1 MTDIG
6 LGDAGRATGGS
17 RRRPK
22 PPRPERGE
30 QYDRETAHRGG
41 APIGAAA
48 GRAYPF
54 ESHYA
59 AVEGASLHYADQGS
73 GPPVLMVHGNPTW
86 SVLYRGLIDGLR
98 GQYRCVA
105 VDLAGFGLSVPPPDF
120 SFKPEDQA
128 GLAAGL
134 LDRLD
139 LRTRPS
145 SRTTG
150 AGRSGSAQ
158 R

>member
-6 LGDAGRATGGS
+6 LGDAGRFTGGS

-22 PPRPERGE
+22 PPRPERRE
-30 QYDRETAHRGG
+30 QHDRETRTPRRSADWRCRR
-41 APIGAAA
+41 APT
-48 GRAYPF
+48 PF

-59 AVEGASLHYADQGS
+59 AVDGASLHYADQGS